1 MLGGGDRLEAHL
13 PVAEFTASAATQ
25 LTVKKWHSS
34 GSRALRMLL
43 RLAPMKTAIL
53 RFCAF
58 VAVALSGSPE
68 KCAAQYATATPSEG
82 EVTAEGVRVTAAAP
96 QRLSQQTLVG
106 PNQQPEWTTTRTFGA
121 SRVYVR
127 PPGTM
132 AIVNFWTPEF
142 NDGENEHAF
151 RHEIEIGLP
160 YRFQLD
166 LYQNWGIQDGK
177 SSYKGSSVELRYALA
192 KWGKIPLNPTLYG
205 EWNFNDNAPDV
216 WELKLLLGETF
227 ANRWNWAANFTF
239 EQETGGE
246 REREI
251 ALSSALTYPVVD
263 PTLNVGVEMLW
274 ERKTEKESRSNPKS
288 EFLIGPSIN
297 VHPTRWSFVTV
308 APLFGATEDSPDVE
322 VFVVAGFKIRFGG
335 PTGADEQEATA
346 PASMFGR

>member
-1 MLGGGDRLEAHL
+1 
-13 PVAEFTASAATQ
+13 
-25 LTVKKWHSS
+25 
-34 GSRALRMLL
+34 MLL
-43 RLAPMKTAIL
+43 RLAPVKTAIL

-68 KCAAQYATATPSEG
+68 KCAAQYVSATPSQG
-82 EVTAEGVRVTAAAP
+82 ETTAEGVRVTAAAP
-96 QRLSQQTLVG
+96 ERLSQQTLVG
-106 PNQQPEWTTTRTFGA
+106 PNQQPEWTTTRTFST

-127 PPGTM
+127 PPGTF

-142 NDGENEHAF
+142 KDGEDEHAV

-166 LYQNWGIQDGK
+166 LYQNWGIGDGK
-177 SSYKGSSVELRYALA
+177 SFYKGSSVELRYALA

-205 EWNFNDNAPDV
+205 EWNFNDNAHDV

-251 ALSSALTYPVVD
+251 ALSSALTYPVID

-274 ERKTEKESRSNPKS
+274 ERKTAKESRSHPEY
-288 EFLIGPSIN
+288 EFLVGPSVN
-297 VHPTRWSFVTV
+297 VHPTRSSFITI
-308 APLFGATEDSPDVE
+308 APLFGVTEDSPDVE
-322 VFVVAGFKIRFGG
+322 VFVVAGFKIPFGG
-335 PTGADEQEATA
+335 PPGADEQESTA

>member
-1 MLGGGDRLEAHL
+1 
-13 PVAEFTASAATQ
+13 
-25 LTVKKWHSS
+25 
-34 GSRALRMLL
+34 MLL

-58 VAVALSGSPE
+58 VAVALAGSPE
-68 KCAAQYATATPSEG
+68 KCAAQYASATPSEG
-82 EVTAEGVRVTAAAP
+82 EATAEGVRVTAAAP
-96 QRLSQQTLVG
+96 ERLSQQTLVG
-106 PNQQPEWTTTRTFGA
+106 PNQQPEWTTTRTFGT

-127 PPGTM
+127 PPGTI

-142 NDGENEHAF
+142 KDGQDEHAF

-166 LYQNWGIQDGK
+166 LYQNWGIADGK
-177 SSYKGSSVELRYALA
+177 SFYKGSSVELRYALA

-216 WELKLLLGETF
+216 WELKLLLGESF
-227 ANRWNWAANFTF
+227 GNRWNWAANFTF

-251 ALSSALTYPVVD
+251 AFSSALTYAVIDPV
-263 PTLNVGVEMLW
+263 LNIGVEMLW
-274 ERKTEKESRSNPKS
+274 ERKTEKESRSNPEY
-288 EFLIGPSIN
+288 EFLIGPSFN

-322 VFVVAGFKIRFGG
+322 VFVVAGFKIPLGG
-335 PTGADEQEATA
+335 PLGADEQEAAA